1 MVFSLINHPFG
12 SAPIFGNLHIKNILT
27 ANMHQRLVA
36 TYCNSCWGGHRT
48 SMQSWPGSIRRAK
61 VFGGAPGLVTYDFN
75 RIVRVSSS
83 ENGGVPLKTNAEWFF
98 EVKILRKWM
107 TAMYCGFSM
116 GFYSRQGRLVSTS
129 NWYRAMTS

>member
-1 MVFSLINHPFG
+1 
-12 SAPIFGNLHIKNILT
+12 
-27 ANMHQRLVA
+27 
-36 TYCNSCWGGHRT
+36 
-48 SMQSWPGSIRRAK
+48 MQSWPGSIRRAK

-98 EVKILRKWM
+98 EVKILRKRM
-107 TAMYCGFSM
+107 TAMRFLHGILQ
-116 GFYSRQGRLVSTS
+116 QGRRVSTS